1 VATADATGIRADN
14 DVARGSWRQGGLWH
28 LVTAADN
35 GERPYLLGM
44 MADVE
49 SYV

>member
-1 VATADATGIRADN
+1 VATADATGIKADDN
-14 DVARGSWRQGGLWH
+14 VARHSRCRGGLRH

-44 MADVE
+44 MAEVDG
-49 SYV
+49 YV